1 MRKIYTGI
9 DLGSFGIKIV
19 VSEYINGKFQVL
31 AATNV
36 RSKGIK
42 NGLIVDMNEASIS
55 LSKAKKNIEDMLGTE
70 INQAIVGVP
79 NDGIKFDIVTGEILL
94 EHDEMV
100 SANEITGVFHE
111 ASIGKVPSD
120 MELVTILP
128 ISFHIDGKE
137 GIKDPKGMIGEKLS
151 VKAVITMI
159 PKYFY
164 NQVLQLFKSCEIQVV
179 DVCFSGLGDYFEARN
194 REIDHE
200 VVAVV
205 NIGYDSIDVSIFN
218 KGIMIKDE
226 KIDAGSKLIDVDIVK
241 TYQVKKGVARFLK
254 ESFAVSNTRYADA
267 SDVIEVANKNG
278 EVITI
283 NQLEISEI
291 VETRLIELLKLAKKQ
306 ISILTNRE
314 ISYIIITGGISEL
327 AGFQY
332 VVENIFDRRCST
344 LNIGTIGVR
353 SNVYSSAL
361 GMIKYFHYKLELR
374 GNSYS
379 MFNETQ
385 TDDLVST
392 RKKVTSNSNDNIIS
406 KVFGYFS
413 GE

>member
-19 VSEYINGKFQVL
+19 VSEYVNGKFQVL

-36 RSKGIK
+36 RSKGVK
-42 NGLIVDMNEASIS
+42 NGLIVDLNEASIS
-55 LSKAKKNIEDMLGTE
+55 LSKAKKNIEDMLGIE
-70 INQAIVGVP
+70 MNQAIVSVP
-79 NDGIKFDIVTGEILL
+79 NDGIKFDIVSGEISL
-94 EHDEMV
+94 EQDKMV
-100 SANEITGVFHE
+100 STDEITSVFHE
-111 ASIGKVPSD
+111 ASIGKIPSD
-120 MELVTILP
+120 MELATILP

-137 GIKDPKGMIGEKLS
+137 GIKDPKGMVGNKLS

-179 DVCFSGLGDYFEARN
+179 DVCFPSLGDYYEARTK
-194 REIDHE
+194 ETDHE
-200 VVAVV
+200 VVAIA
-205 NIGYDSIDVSIFN
+205 NIGYDSIDVSVFN
-218 KGIMIKDE
+218 KGIMIKNE
-226 KIDAGSKLIDVDIVK
+226 KIDAGSKLIDADIARN
-241 TYQVKKGVARFLK
+241 YQVKRGIARFLK
-254 ESFAVSNTRYADA
+254 ESFAVSNTRYADI
-267 SDVIEVANKNG
+267 SDTIEVNNKNG
-278 EVITI
+278 EAITI
-283 NQLEISEI
+283 NQLEISEV

-385 TDDLVST
+385 TENLVST
-392 RKKVTSNSNDNIIS
+392 KKKVTSNSNDNIIS